1 MGLSI
6 RQASPEDVPAA
17 VRLFE
22 IRDGHS
28 YKPDLILHK
37 VGGFDPERTLA
48 WMAYDG
54 CQPVGMSMMLLR
66 ELNVDGEKLR
76 AGYWANLY
84 IRPEYRRFLLYPRLT
99 LAMTGALRN
108 NNLAILYTAVR
119 ETEVAHA
126 HVKLGFSKVGE
137 LPVRAK
143 PLRPLRLLLRAT
155 GRDVANHFTA
165 VLDNGYRRILKARCR
180 SHGRDMQDCEM
191 TLSSDLAE
199 FGLLLDETRCRVRQ
213 VWSCNRLN
221 ERYASNR
228 DAEPYYLLGVR
239 HNRTLVAAAIWRA
252 AVRGSKVRAGVLM
265 DIAYRHGEEYA
276 ARKVIAAAE
285 QAALENSCDVMLH
298 LDGVNEASPIMR
310 KSGYCFSRGRYS
322 VLLWPAKMARH
333 GLLSDIRNWHYPFA
347 EHDTF

>member
-6 RQASPEDVPAA
+6 RQASAEDLPAA

-22 IRDGHS
+22 VRDGHS
-28 YKPDLILHK
+28 YEPDLILHK
-37 VGGFDPERTLA
+37 VGRFDPERTLA

-54 CQPVGMSMMLLR
+54 CHPVGMSMILLR
-66 ELNVDGEKLR
+66 QLNVDGQKLR

-99 LAMTGALRN
+99 LAMIGALRHN
-108 NNLAILYTAVR
+108 DLTLLYTAVR
-119 ETEVAHA
+119 DTEVACA

-155 GRDVANHFTA
+155 GREVPTHFTSIPDC
-165 VLDNGYRRILKARCR
+165 LYRGILKMR
-180 SHGRDMQDCEM
+180 SPNGRDLQVCEM
-191 TLSSDLAE
+191 ALSENLAE
-199 FGLLLDETRCRVRQ
+199 FGSLLEESRCRISQ
-213 VWSCNRLN
+213 VWNYNRLN

-228 DAEPYYLLGVR
+228 DAEPYFLLGVR

-265 DIAYRHGEEYA
+265 DLAYRHGEEYA

-285 QAALENSCDVMLH
+285 QAALEDSCDVMLH
-298 LDGVNEASPIMR
+298 LDGVSETNTIIR
-310 KSGYCFSRGRYS
+310 NSGYCFSRDRYS
-322 VLLWPAKMARH
+322 LLLWPAKTARD
-333 GLLSDIRNWHYPFA
+333 GLLSDVRNWRYPFA